1 MAELD
6 SLNTGYNIAKIIH
19 EAIETTPNIT
29 NNWEGHFK
37 DGPNPYYNQM
47 KSGFII
53 EEYYGNL
60 SRLYTTLG
68 VWNILGSGSSSYN
81 TYKIVLDK
89 VKERLRLKCFEE
101 GYENKMGYN
110 GPWWTVEAIDGV
122 LLPPS
127 IEQQSNE
134 YIDYKTVKNIWT
146 EQKKI
151 FFGNEN

>member
-1 MAELD
+1 MSEIE
-6 SLNTGYNIAKIIH
+6 SLNTGYKIAKIIH
-19 EAIETTPNIT
+19 EAIEFTPNIT
-29 NNWEGHFK
+29 NNWEGHFT

-60 SRLYTTLG
+60 SKLYTNLG
-68 VWNILGSGSSSYN
+68 VWNILGSSSSSN
-81 TYKIVLDK
+81 GAHKIVLDK
-89 VKERLRLKCFEE
+89 VKKRLQLKCLKE
-101 GYENKMGYN
+101 GYQTKMGYN
-110 GPWWTVEAIDGV
+110 GPWWIVEKIDGN

-127 IEQQSNE
+127 IVKQSNE

-151 FFGNEN
+151 FFG